1 MGHGSAAATCP
12 LTGDCAQ
19 GNGQSG
25 PLPSREGGA
34 TTYLKLGGTLG
45 SRVLLGAEVTAW
57 SGLAV
62 AIPSGR
68 RDTTLANLL
77 AAAYFY
83 PVPSAGFFLKGGV
96 GVSSYTRHES
106 RGSTSRGV
114 GLGTGMGYDIRI
126 GRNVSLTPAVSFVR
140 GFVRDTSTVSPVSPQ
155 VDPKHNVLDV
165 TLGVTVH

>member
-1 MGHGSAAATCP
+1 MV
-12 LTGDCAQ
+12 GDS
-19 GNGQSG
+19 QSG
-25 PLPSREGGA
+25 PLRLREGGA
-34 TTYLKLGGTLG
+34 TVALKVGGTLS
-45 SRVLLGAEVTAW
+45 SRVLLGAELTAW

-83 PVPSAGFFLKGGV
+83 PVPSAGFFLKAGV
-96 GVSSYTRHES
+96 GVSSYARHER

-114 GLGTGMGYDIRI
+114 GLGVGIGYDVPI
-126 GRNVSLTPAVSFVR
+126 GRNISLTPAANFIR
-140 GFVRDTSTVSPVSPQ
+140 GFVDDASTTNASGTRTGL
-155 VDPKHNVLDV
+155 KHNVLDV